1 MGNFLKKLIPKNIAG
16 IVGVIEDVFNVI
28 RELLMVVTRI
38 CATIIHGDAADKI
51 VAKIKKVFKQIES
64 VFEKLKAFL
73 L

>member
-16 IVGVIEDVFNVI
+16 IIGVIEAVFNVI

-38 CATIIHGDAADKI
+38 CATIIPGDADDII
-51 VAKIKKVFKQIES
+51 VAKIRKVFDSIER
-64 VFEKLKAFL
+64 VFEKIKTFL